1 MARGCLPLFFEVTYF
16 MAIKKEKTVF
26 FCSNC
31 GNENSKWLGQCPACH
46 AWNTF
51 VEERVKATSVS
62 SSPLNSGS
70 GLKKDNKA
78 MPINKVAED
87 KEDRTIIGISEMDR
101 VLGGGLVRGSL
112 SLIGGDPGIGKSTLL
127 LQVCHKLSAKGI
139 KVLYISGEESARQI
153 KMRANR
159 IGEFND
165 LMLIHCETDLEN
177 ILSNIRA
184 EKPEVVVIDSI
195 QTMQSEM
202 TDAPLG
208 SVSQI
213 REATAALLRVSK
225 GMNISVFIVGHVTK
239 EGTVAGPRVLEH
251 MVDTV
256 LYFEGD
262 RYASYRI
269 LRAVKNRFG
278 ATDEIGVFE
287 MGSAGLT
294 EVANPSEYMLSGRP
308 EDASGALVSCCM
320 EGSRPILVEVQALV
334 SRTNFGYPRRQA
346 NGTDS
351 NRLNMLMAVLEKRV
365 SEQIAECDAYVNVA
379 GGMSVKEP
387 SLDLAI
393 VIAIASS
400 LKGRAVDDKCAVF
413 GEVGLSGEVRSVSSI
428 ETRIREAKKMGF
440 TSCVIPQSNKR
451 KLTGDFSE
459 INIIGVK
466 NVKEAIAACL

>member
-1 MARGCLPLFFEVTYF
+1 

-31 GNENSKWLGQCPACH
+31 GNEYSKWLGQCPACH
-46 AWNTF
+46 EWSTF
-51 VEERVKATSVS
+51 VEEKVKATSVS

-70 GLKKDNKA
+70 GIRKDSKA
-78 MPINKVAED
+78 MPINQVAED
-87 KEDRTIIGISEMDR
+87 NEERTLIGISEMDR
-101 VLGGGLVRGSL
+101 VLGGGLVKGSL

-127 LQVCHKLSAKGI
+127 LQVCRNLSAKGK

-159 IGEFND
+159 IGDFND
-165 LMLIHCETDLEN
+165 QMLIHCETDLEN
-177 ILSNIRA
+177 ILSNIRN

-195 QTMQSEM
+195 QTMQSES

-213 REATAALLRVSK
+213 REATAALLKVSK

-287 MGSAGLT
+287 MGSKGLV
-294 EVANPSEYMLSGRP
+294 EVTNPSEYMLSGRP
-308 EDASGALVSCCM
+308 QNASGALVSCCM

-334 SRTNFGYPRRQA
+334 ARTNFGYPRRQA

-351 NRLNMLMAVLEKRV
+351 NRLNMLMAVLEKR
-365 SEQIAECDAYVNVA
+365 AGYFFGNMDTYVNIVGGLKLDEPATDLSVA
-379 GGMSVKEP
+379 MALV
-387 SLDLAI
+387 
-393 VIAIASS
+393 SS
-400 LKGRAVDDKCAVF
+400 LKDAVVSDDTLAF
-413 GEVGLSGEVRSVSSI
+413 GEIGLAGEIRGVSNCEQRVREAVRLGFSRCIIPHHNLKTLSASI
-428 ETRIREAKKMGF
+428 AGDTEIIGVRNIREAF
-440 TSCVIPQSNKR
+440 
-451 KLTGDFSE
+451 
-459 INIIGVK
+459 
-466 NVKEAIAACL
+466 EAVTR

>member
-1 MARGCLPLFFEVTYF
+1 

-31 GNENSKWLGQCPACH
+31 GNEYSKWLGQCPACH
-46 AWNTF
+46 EWSTF
-51 VEERVKATSVS
+51 VEEKVKATSVS

-70 GLKKDNKA
+70 GIRKDSKA
-78 MPINKVAED
+78 MPINQVAED
-87 KEDRTIIGISEMDR
+87 NEERTLIGISEMDR
-101 VLGGGLVRGSL
+101 VLGGGLVKGSL

-127 LQVCHKLSAKGI
+127 LQVCRNLSAKGK

-159 IGEFND
+159 IGDFND
-165 LMLIHCETDLEN
+165 QMLIHCETDLEN
-177 ILSNIRA
+177 ILSNIRN

-195 QTMQSEM
+195 QTMQSES

-213 REATAALLRVSK
+213 REATAALLKVSK

-287 MGSAGLT
+287 MGSKGLV
-294 EVANPSEYMLSGRP
+294 EVTNPSEYMLSGRP
-308 EDASGALVSCCM
+308 QNASGALVSCCM

-334 SRTNFGYPRRQA
+334 ARTNFGYPRRQA

-351 NRLNMLMAVLEKRV
+351 NRLNMLMAVLEKRIAQ
-365 SEQIAECDAYVNVA
+365 QITECDVYVNVA

-393 VIAIASS
+393 VLAVASS
-400 LKGRAVDDKCAVF
+400 LRDIAIDEKCAVF
-413 GEVGLSGEVRSVSSI
+413 GEVGLSGEVRSIASI

-440 TSCVIPQSNKR
+440 TSCIIPQSNMSR
-451 KLTGDFSE
+451 LTGDFSD
-459 INIIGVK
+459 IKIIGVK
-466 NVKEAIAACL
+466 SVKEAIGECLR